1 MIGFIVLVTLLSQTV
16 FLDEGINQAYTIVTS
31 TQSEDT
37 LYNQLIIINRL
48 TEALRLSLDMQI
60 TEARA

>member
-1 MIGFIVLVTLLSQTV
+1 VIGFIVLVTLLSQTV